1 MDASRSLDPGNTT
14 PLILTGPPG
23 CGKSHWIQTYAN
35 NLGKQLYVCPCR
47 KDRTLRD
54 GRQKL
59 HIWARRTE
67 PAILWLEG
75 ADDLTPEAQAFL
87 RRILETH
94 ASDVLFILEC
104 RDAGRLQE
112 PIRSRCKIKRILKP
126 SWDDLSAYCKSLQ
139 LSKLQPNEIQQ
150 YLQPNEYSYRR
161 VNHCVF
167 LQLHYPEIWS
177 QIMTSHSQE
186 SKEISNLSEKN
197 LITYIKNG
205 YNPEVLCHSLL
216 TNDSLTEEMREKLL
230 KDYGKCNELS
240 GSLWAFLG
248 SALYTVFSRPEN
260 EEE

>member
-1 MDASRSLDPGNTT
+1 M
-14 PLILTGPPG
+14 ILTGSPG
-23 CGKSHWIQTYAN
+23 CGKSYWIQKYAEQM
-35 NLGKQLYVCPCR
+35 GKQLFVCPCR

-112 PIRSRCKIKRILKP
+112 PIRSRCRIKRILPPVWK
-126 SWDDLSAYCKSLQ
+126 DLESYLHDIRGINVEEIKS
-139 LSKLQPNEIQQ
+139 
-150 YLQPNEYSYRR
+150 YLKRNEYSYRR
-161 VNHCVF
+161 VKHCVH
-167 LQLHYPEIWS
+167 LQLHYPDIWKQL
-177 QIMTSHSQE
+177 QIHDKEEQE
-186 SKEISNLSEKN
+186 ETTRLSSNHLLS
-197 LITYIKNG
+197 YIKQG
-205 YNPEVLCHSLL
+205 YHPERFIHSLL
-216 TNDSLTEEMREKLL
+216 KKESIL
-230 KDYGKCNELS
+230 KDYGKCTEVA

-248 SALYTVFSRPEN
+248 STLDGAFVEVSTTPHK

>member
-1 MDASRSLDPGNTT
+1 MDHT
-14 PLILTGPPG
+14 PMILTGSPG
-23 CGKSHWIQTYAN
+23 CGKSYWIQKYAEQM
-35 NLGKQLYVCPCR
+35 GKQLFVCPCR

-112 PIRSRCKIKRILKP
+112 PIRSRCRIKRISYP
-126 SWDDLSAYCKSLQ
+126 SWDDLHTYLRPIRGINVEEIKS
-139 LSKLQPNEIQQ
+139 
-150 YLQPNEYSYRR
+150 YLKKNEYSYRR
-161 VNHCVF
+161 VKHCVH
-167 LQLHYPEIWS
+167 LQLQYPDIWKQLQSHDKEEQEEI
-177 QIMTSHSQE
+177 TR
-186 SKEISNLSEKN
+186 LSSDR
-197 LITYIKNG
+197 LLSYIKQG
-205 YNPEVLCHSLL
+205 YHPERFIHSLL
-216 TNDSLTEEMREKLL
+216 KKESVL
-230 KDYGKCNELS
+230 KDYGKCTEVA

-248 SALYTVFSRPEN
+248 STLDGAFVEVSTTPHK

>member
-1 MDASRSLDPGNTT
+1 MDKT
-14 PLILTGPPG
+14 PIILTGPPG
-23 CGKSHWIQTYAN
+23 CGKSYWIQKYAEQVR
-35 NLGKQLYVCPCR
+35 KQLFVCPCR

-94 ASDVLFILEC
+94 AHDVLFILEC

-112 PIRSRCKIKRILKP
+112 PIRSRCVINKMHQPIWNELEEYLNKTFTSLSISEIKEYLK
-126 SWDDLSAYCKSLQ
+126 K
-139 LSKLQPNEIQQ
+139 
-150 YLQPNEYSYRR
+150 NEYSYRR
-161 VNHCVF
+161 AKQCAF
-167 LQLHYPEIWS
+167 LQLQYNETWKKIIEHRR
-177 QIMTSHSQE
+177 
-186 SKEISNLSEKN
+186 KECLVTQTQSADN
-197 LITYIKNG
+197 LISYIKGG
-205 YNPEVLCHSLL
+205 YNPDTLINPLL
-216 TNDSLTEEMREKLL
+216 KNEILL
-230 KDYGKCNELS
+230 KDYGKCVEVS

-248 SALYTVFSRPEN
+248 SALYKASTTTQN

>member
-1 MDASRSLDPGNTT
+1 MDKT
-14 PLILTGPPG
+14 PIILTGPPG
-23 CGKSHWIQTYAN
+23 CGKSYWIQKYAEQIK
-35 NLGKQLYVCPCR
+35 KQLFVCPCR

-94 ASDVLFILEC
+94 AQDVLFILEC

-112 PIRSRCKIKRILKP
+112 PIRSRCIIKKMYQP
-126 SWDDLSAYCKSLQ
+126 KWNELSNF
-139 LSKLQPNEIQQ
+139 LSSTFNGINLEEIEE
-150 YLQPNEYSYRR
+150 YLIKNEYSYRR
-161 VNHCVF
+161 AKQCAF
-167 LQLHYPEIWS
+167 LQLQYPETWKQTIEHRRIENNVAKN
-177 QIMTSHSQE
+177 Q
-186 SKEISNLSEKN
+186 SEDQ
-197 LITYIKNG
+197 LINYIKNG
-205 YNPEVLCHSLL
+205 YNPEILINKHLSNENLL
-216 TNDSLTEEMREKLL
+216 R
-230 KDYGKCNELS
+230 DYGKCTEIS

-248 SALYTVFSRPEN
+248 SALYKARTTSQN

>member
-1 MDASRSLDPGNTT
+1 MDT
-14 PLILTGPPG
+14 PIILTGPPG
-23 CGKSHWIQTYAN
+23 CGKSYWIQKYAEQVK
-35 NLGKQLYVCPCR
+35 KQLFVCPCR

-112 PIRSRCKIKRILKP
+112 PIRSRCIIKRMYQP
-126 SWDDLSAYCKSLQ
+126 SWDDL
-139 LSKLQPNEIQQ
+139 NQ
-150 YLQPNEYSYRR
+150 YLMGFNIKVDDIEEYLKPNEYSYRR
-161 VNHCVF
+161 VKQCIY
-167 LQLHYPEIWS
+167 LKIHYPTIWENTIAHRRQENIVILS
-177 QIMTSHSQE
+177 QSP
-186 SKEISNLSEKN
+186 ND
-197 LITYIKNG
+197 LINYIRNG
-205 YNPEVLCHSLL
+205 YNPENLISTHLS
-216 TNDSLTEEMREKLL
+216 NESIL
-230 KDYGKCNELS
+230 KDYGKCTEIS

-248 SALYTVFSRPEN
+248 SALYKTTITPRN

>member
-1 MDASRSLDPGNTT
+1 MDKT
-14 PLILTGPPG
+14 PIILTGPPG
-23 CGKSHWIQTYAN
+23 CGKSYWIQKYAEQ
-35 NLGKQLYVCPCR
+35 LKKQLFVCPCR

-94 ASDVLFILEC
+94 AQDVLFILEC

-112 PIRSRCKIKRILKP
+112 PIRSRCIIKRMYQP
-126 SWDDLSAYCKSLQ
+126 SWQELEKFLIQSFSGSNPL
-139 LSKLQPNEIQQ
+139 EIQE
-150 YLQPNEYSYRR
+150 YLKKNEYSYRR
-161 VNHCVF
+161 AKQCAF
-167 LQLHYPEIWS
+167 LQLQYPDTWKN
-177 QIMTSHSQE
+177 TLNHRR
-186 SKEISNLSEKN
+186 KEMKVSTQLNGDNLLEYVKE
-197 LITYIKNG
+197 G
-205 YNPEVLCHSLL
+205 YNPENLISPLL
-216 TNDSLTEEMREKLL
+216 SNEEILKAYGQCTEAA
-230 KDYGKCNELS
+230 

-248 SALYTVFSRPEN
+248 SALYKINTTPKI

>member
-1 MDASRSLDPGNTT
+1 MDKT
-14 PLILTGPPG
+14 PIILTGPPG
-23 CGKSHWIQTYAN
+23 CGKSYWIQKYAEQIK
-35 NLGKQLYVCPCR
+35 KQLFVCPCR

-94 ASDVLFILEC
+94 AKDVLFILEC

-112 PIRSRCKIKRILKP
+112 PIRSRCVIKRLYPPK
-126 SWDDLSAYCKSLQ
+126 WLELEDYLQ
-139 LSKLQPNEIQQ
+139 RTFNGLNTNEIRE
-150 YLQPNEYSYRR
+150 YLKKNEYSYRR
-161 VNHCVF
+161 AKQCAF
-167 LQLHYPEIWS
+167 LQLQYPDTWKTTIAHR
-177 QIMTSHSQE
+177 Q
-186 SKEISNLSEKN
+186 KENEAVKN
-197 LITYIKNG
+197 LNGDDLIKYIKEG
-205 YNPEVLCHSLL
+205 YNPEVLIAELL
-216 TNDSLTEEMREKLL
+216 SRDECL
-230 KDYGKCNELS
+230 KDYGKCTEIA

-248 SALYTVFSRPEN
+248 SALYKAPRTTVN

>member
-1 MDASRSLDPGNTT
+1 MDNT
-14 PLILTGPPG
+14 PIILTGPPG
-23 CGKSHWIQTYAN
+23 CGKSYWIQKYAEEIR
-35 NLGKQLYVCPCR
+35 KQLFVCPCR

-112 PIRSRCKIKRILKP
+112 PIRSRCIIKKLHQPRWL
-126 SWDDLSAYCKSLQ
+126 DLEIFLQ
-139 LSKLQPNEIQQ
+139 KTYNNININEIKN
-150 YLQPNEYSYRR
+150 YLKRNEYSYRR
-161 VNHCVF
+161 AKQCAF
-167 LQLHYPEIWS
+167 LQLEYPEVWK
-177 QIMTSHSQE
+177 QTFLHRQ
-186 SKEISNLSEKN
+186 KENTDSLSLSDDK
-197 LITYIKNG
+197 LFTYIKEG
-205 YNPEVLCHSLL
+205 YNPEVLISKVINNE
-216 TNDSLTEEMREKLL
+216 TLL
-230 KDYGKCNELS
+230 KDYGKCTEVA

-248 SALYTVFSRPEN
+248 SALYKVRTTPNN

>member
-1 MDASRSLDPGNTT
+1 MDKT
-14 PLILTGPPG
+14 PIILTGPPG
-23 CGKSHWIQTYAN
+23 CGKSYWIQKYAESVK
-35 NLGKQLYVCPCR
+35 KQLFVCPCR

-112 PIRSRCKIKRILKP
+112 PIRSRCIIKKIFQP
-126 SWDDLSAYCKSLQ
+126 SWKELREFIQSTYH
-139 LSKLQPNEIQQ
+139 NVNIEEINN
-150 YLQPNEYSYRR
+150 YLQPDEYSYRR
-161 VNHCVF
+161 VKQIVF
-167 LQLHYPEIWS
+167 LQQQYPEVWKSTYEIRL
-177 QIMTSHSQE
+177 QE
-186 SKEISNLSEKN
+186 IALLNNLN
-197 LITYIKNG
+197 GDLLINYIKNG
-205 YNPEVLCHSLL
+205 YNPEILIKYLIKDNNIL
-216 TNDSLTEEMREKLL
+216 R
-230 KDYGKCNELS
+230 DYGKCIEVS

-248 SALYTVFSRPEN
+248 SALYKSKTSTN
-260 EEE
+260 

>member
-1 MDASRSLDPGNTT
+1 MDNT
-14 PLILTGPPG
+14 PIILTGSPG
-23 CGKSHWIQTYAN
+23 CGKSYWIQKYAETIK
-35 NLGKQLYVCPCR
+35 KQLFVCPCR

-112 PIRSRCKIKRILKP
+112 PIRSRCKIKRIPAPTWKEL
-126 SWDDLSAYCKSLQ
+126 
-139 LSKLQPNEIQQ
+139 EH
-150 YLQPNEYSYRR
+150 YLQSFNGIRTEEIKTYLKRNEYSYRR
-161 VNHCVF
+161 AKQCAF
-167 LQLHYPEIWS
+167 LQLQYPDTWKSTLEHRIKEQEEIP
-177 QIMTSHSQE
+177 H
-186 SKEISNLSEKN
+186 LSPNRLMDYMKA
-197 LITYIKNG
+197 G
-205 YNPEVLCHSLL
+205 YHPETFIHSLL
-216 TNDSLTEEMREKLL
+216 SDEQIV
-230 KDYGKCNELS
+230 KDYGTCMELS

-248 SALYTVFSRPEN
+248 SALHQRALDEVSTTTQKK
-260 EEE
+260 EE

>member
-1 MDASRSLDPGNTT
+1 MDKT
-14 PLILTGPPG
+14 PIILTGPPG
-23 CGKSHWIQTYAN
+23 CGKSYWIQKYAEQIR
-35 NLGKQLYVCPCR
+35 KQLFVCPCR

-94 ASDVLFILEC
+94 AKDVLFILEC

-112 PIRSRCKIKRILKP
+112 PIRSRCIIKRLYQPTWMELEDYLKQTFNGLNI
-126 SWDDLSAYCKSLQ
+126 S
-139 LSKLQPNEIQQ
+139 EISE
-150 YLQPNEYSYRR
+150 YLKKNEYSYRR
-161 VNHCVF
+161 AKQCAF
-167 LQLHYPEIWS
+167 LQLQYPEIWKNT
-177 QIMTSHSQE
+177 IEHRI
-186 SKEISNLSEKN
+186 KENEII
-197 LITYIKNG
+197 ITQNDIDLLTYMKYG
-205 YNPEVLCHSLL
+205 YNPENLINKLL
-216 TNDSLTEEMREKLL
+216 KNEDLL
-230 KDYGKCNELS
+230 KDYGKCTELA

-248 SALYTVFSRPEN
+248 SALYRASRTTQN

>member
-1 MDASRSLDPGNTT
+1 MDNT
-14 PLILTGPPG
+14 PIILTGPPG
-23 CGKSHWIQTYAN
+23 CGKSYWIQKYAEEVR
-35 NLGKQLYVCPCR
+35 KQLFVCPCR

-112 PIRSRCKIKRILKP
+112 PIRSRCKIKKMHLPEWINLESYLTRTYNGINT
-126 SWDDLSAYCKSLQ
+126 D
-139 LSKLQPNEIQQ
+139 EIKQ
-150 YLQPNEYSYRR
+150 YLKRNEYSYRR
-161 VNHCVF
+161 ATQCAF
-167 LQLHYPEIWS
+167 LQLQYPEVWKTTF
-177 QIMTSHSQE
+177 QHRQLENKELTSLEPEQ
-186 SKEISNLSEKN
+186 
-197 LITYIKNG
+197 LIHYIKNG
-205 YNPEVLCHSLL
+205 YNPDLLINSLL
-216 TNDSLTEEMREKLL
+216 SHESLL
-230 KDYGKCNELS
+230 KDYGTCTELS

-248 SALYTVFSRPEN
+248 SALYKVSTTTPK

>member
-1 MDASRSLDPGNTT
+1 MDKT
-14 PLILTGPPG
+14 PMILTGPPG
-23 CGKSHWIQTYAN
+23 CGKSYWIQKYAEN
-35 NLGKQLYVCPCR
+35 VQKQLFVCPCR

-112 PIRSRCKIKRILKP
+112 PIRSRCKIKKIHLP
-126 SWDDLSAYCKSLQ
+126 TW
-139 LSKLQPNEIQQ
+139 NEMEEFLTNTYYGINTMEIKE
-150 YLQPNEYSYRR
+150 YLDKNEYSYRR
-161 VNHCVF
+161 AQQCAL
-167 LQLHYPEIWS
+167 LQLQHPDVWNRTFQHRLKE
-177 QIMTSHSQE
+177 QNQLSHLS
-186 SKEISNLSEKN
+186 SDHLIS
-197 LITYIKNG
+197 YIKEG
-205 YNPEVLCHSLL
+205 YNPDKLIIPLL
-216 TNDSLTEEMREKLL
+216 KDEKIL
-230 KDYGKCNELS
+230 KDYGKCIEVS
-240 GSLWAFLG
+240 GSLWGFLG
-248 SALYTVFSRPEN
+248 SALYKVSTTTKN

>member
-1 MDASRSLDPGNTT
+1 MDKT
-14 PLILTGPPG
+14 PIILTGPPG
-23 CGKSHWIQTYAN
+23 CGKSYWIQKYAEQVR
-35 NLGKQLYVCPCR
+35 KQLFVCPCR

-94 ASDVLFILEC
+94 AKDVLFILEC

-112 PIRSRCKIKRILKP
+112 PIRSRCIIKRLYQP
-126 SWDDLSAYCKSLQ
+126 SWGELEDYLTKTFNGLHIS
-139 LSKLQPNEIQQ
+139 EIKE
-150 YLQPNEYSYRR
+150 YLKKNEYSYRR
-161 VNHCVF
+161 AKQCAF
-167 LQLHYPEIWS
+167 LQQQYPDIWKS
-177 QIMTSHSQE
+177 TVAHRQ
-186 SKEISNLSEKN
+186 KEISTVQNMSGDD
-197 LITYIKNG
+197 LIKYIKEG
-205 YNPEVLCHSLL
+205 YNPEVLITGLL
-216 TNDSLTEEMREKLL
+216 SNDECL
-230 KDYGKCNELS
+230 KDYGKCTEIA

-248 SALYTVFSRPEN
+248 SALYKAPRTTVN

>member
-1 MDASRSLDPGNTT
+1 MDKT

-23 CGKSHWIQTYAN
+23 CGKSYWIQKYAEQVR
-35 NLGKQLYVCPCR
+35 KQLFVCPCR

-94 ASDVLFILEC
+94 ASEVLFILEC

-112 PIRSRCKIKRILKP
+112 PIRSRCKIKKINKP
-126 SWDDLSAYCKSLQ
+126 QWEDLEEYLQ
-139 LSKLQPNEIQQ
+139 STFNGLRVNEIKE
-150 YLQPNEYSYRR
+150 YLKKNEYSFRR
-161 VNHCVF
+161 AKQCAF
-167 LQLHYPEIWS
+167 LQLQYPDVWQKTLEHRLEENKELTQLDS
-177 QIMTSHSQE
+177 
-186 SKEISNLSEKN
+186 SKVIQ
-197 LITYIKNG
+197 YIKNG
-205 YNPEVLCHSLL
+205 YNPESFAISLL
-216 TNDSLTEEMREKLL
+216 SNTELL
-230 KDYGKCNELS
+230 KDYGKCMEVS
-240 GSLWAFLG
+240 GSMWAFLG
-248 SALYTVFSRPEN
+248 SALDKVSTTPNN